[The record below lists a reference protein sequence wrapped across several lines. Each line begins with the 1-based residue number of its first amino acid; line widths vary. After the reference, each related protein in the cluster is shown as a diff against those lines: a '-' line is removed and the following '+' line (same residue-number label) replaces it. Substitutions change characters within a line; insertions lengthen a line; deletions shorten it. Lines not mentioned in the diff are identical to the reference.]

1 MGGGGEVVPTK
12 VHGNLYIRGH
22 GYYWV
27 VQEVSDKLVVLF
39 IVGIP
44 QDTSKNSG
52 IWRNR
57 NSLNS

>member
-27 VQEVSDKLVVLF
+27 VHEVSDCLLA
-39 IVGIP
+39 GILH
-44 QDTSKNSG
+44 DTSKNSG
-52 IWRNR
+52 FRRNQ
-57 NSLNS
+57 NYLNSYFLT